1 MILAHS
7 GNLPD
12 ARRKVPCMACTSQF
26 SRPTGVSARAPG
38 LLGPRGLLVL
48 VAASV
53 VLALHPAWVR
63 AQSDDPEPSD
73 EYTVVLAAPSVG
85 ERVRSI
91 QDGGAK
97 GLRARALSSIETMR
111 RAVSRSQVDVSEAIA
126 STGAVALGTTTT
138 VLNAVFIRATPE
150 QAGEVALLPG
160 VRSVTRSRRY
170 EPMLDGVA
178 EIVGLASARDRPA
191 TGGLYGE
198 GVKIA
203 IIDSGLD
210 FTHEAFRDDSL
221 AMLEGYPKGDPEYLH
236 LTSPKVIAVR
246 SYVEA
251 LNSAVPST
259 STPDDLSPWD
269 AGGHGTT
276 VAMVALGGTV
286 ETPLGSFSGMAPK
299 ARLGVYK
306 VFGTPGL
313 NFYTS
318 ERAILQA
325 IDDAVEDG
333 MDILNLSLG
342 TSQFYAWDAAGG
354 TCGQRSGAPCNPI
367 AAAADSAVRDFGKVV
382 VAAAGNEAQRGT
394 DLLRSFTTVTQ
405 PAAVPSVIAVGST
418 GNSVSRMP
426 SVKAGEDSYPARS
439 GTGPAADG
447 LVTGP
452 GVDVAEFGD
461 PLGCDPYPHGALA
474 GAVAVIE
481 RGTCFFVRKVELAD
495 SAGAIAVV
503 VVNHEGDDVI
513 GMALLEQTDIPAYM
527 VGASS
532 GAAIRA
538 HLETPGATVS
548 LDPAVLRTDST
559 WDFVAL
565 SSSLGPT
572 ISLGLKP
579 DLVAPGTNV
588 LTASPRFSH
597 EGVLFAPSGYRE
609 SSGTSLSAPVVSG
622 AAALVWEEFPM
633 LDSRQVASSLINS
646 ANSTVLQTPRAPRIL
661 EAGAGLLDIGAALH
675 ASAVVVPPSISF
687 GKIEREG
694 MPVRRELLITNKARE
709 SQVFRVSVRAADPD
723 SLARL
728 TFNGASSLR
737 ISLPGLRTVRV
748 RVALQGS
755 EPLAGLYEGRISVV
769 SLNDGAELTVP
780 FIYAVSDGDPGNAV
794 ILRGRR
800 ETGIQGRTATEFVV
814 ARLTDQFGIPIG
826 DVPVAFTVQEGDV
839 QIEYSTPRSYETGLI
854 FARVRYGP
862 GPDPQVVVAQAGE
875 IEIPFVYSATGQ
887 RPQVEAVT
895 SAASDDVEPSP
906 GGLVTA
912 RGTSFTPYAS
922 GAPSHADRP
931 LPIMRK
937 GVSVALDGAQGEFSL
952 PARLHSID
960 EYSVTVQVPWE
971 TVGVE
976 EVLLKVRGDEV
987 SLPFPFDLQEAAPGI
1002 FTYAGSAGSMAMAL
1016 HPDGSLVTEDAPA
1029 KAGDALTLVMT
1040 GNGPVADPPP
1050 SGAAPDGPEPTVHQ
1064 PEVWV
1069 GRQRGSVVY
1078 SGLDPSAAGVYLLTL
1093 GVPADLEPDLYPVTV
1108 LVNDVASN
1116 RALLP
1121 VE

>member
-1 MILAHS
+1 MVPRSLLA
-7 GNLPD
+7 L
-12 ARRKVPCMACTSQF
+12 A
-26 SRPTGVSARAPG
+26 
-38 LLGPRGLLVL
+38 
-48 VAASV
+48 VAAAA
-53 VLALHPAWVR
+53 LALHPAWVR
-63 AQSDDPEPSD
+63 AQSNAPEPSD

-85 ERVRSI
+85 ERVRSS
-91 QDGGAK
+91 QGGGAK

-111 RAVSRSQVDVSEAIA
+111 RAVSRSQVNVSEAIA

-150 QAGEVALLPG
+150 QAVEVAALPG

-170 EPMLDGVA
+170 RPMLDGVA

-191 TGGLYGE
+191 TGGLYGD

-221 AMLEGYPKGDPEYLH
+221 AMLDEYPKGDPEYLH

-286 ETPLGSFSGMAPK
+286 ETPLGTLSGMAPK

-318 ERAILQA
+318 ERAIVQA

-342 TSQFYAWDAAGG
+342 TSQFFAWDATGG
-354 TCGQRSGAPCNPI
+354 ICGQRRGAPCNPI
-367 AAAADSAVRDFGKVV
+367 AAAADSAVRDFGRVV
-382 VAAAGNEAQRGT
+382 VAAAGNEAQRGS
-394 DLLRSFTTVTQ
+394 DLLRSFTTVAQ

-426 SVKAGEDSYPARS
+426 SVKAGDDSYPARS
-439 GTGPAADG
+439 GTGPAPNG

-452 GVDVAEFGD
+452 GVDVAVFGD
-461 PLGCDPYPHGALA
+461 PLGCEPYPQDALA

-495 SAGAIAVV
+495 SAGAMAVV

-548 LDPAVLRTDST
+548 LNPVVSRTDST
-559 WDFVAL
+559 WDYVAL
-565 SSSLGPT
+565 SSSVGPNV
-572 ISLGLKP
+572 SLGLKP
-579 DLVAPGTNV
+579 DLVAPGENV
-588 LTASPRFSH
+588 LSASPRFSH

-609 SSGTSLSAPVVSG
+609 SSGTSLSAPAVSG
-622 AAALVWEEFPM
+622 AAALVWEAFPM

-646 ANSTVLQTPRAPRIL
+646 ADPMALQTPRAPRIL

-687 GKIEREG
+687 GKVEREG
-694 MPVRRELLITNKARE
+694 MPVRRQLVITNKARE
-709 SQVFRVSVRAADPD
+709 SQVFRVSVRASDPD

-737 ISLPGLRTVRV
+737 ILLPGHRSVRV

-755 EPLAGLYEGRISVV
+755 KPLPGLYEGRISVV

-780 FIYAVSDGDPGNAV
+780 FIYAVSDGDPANAV

-800 ETGIQGRTATEFVV
+800 ETGIQGGTASEFVV

-826 DVPVAFTVQEGDV
+826 GVPVAFTVHEGDAR
-839 QIEYSTPRSYETGLI
+839 IEFSTPHSDETGLI
-854 FARVRYGP
+854 YARVRYGP
-862 GPDPQVVVAQAGE
+862 GPDPQVVVALAGDLQ
-875 IEIPFVYSATGQ
+875 IPFVYSATGQ
-887 RPQVEAVT
+887 RPQVEAVV
-895 SAASDDVEPSP
+895 SAASDDVGASP
-906 GGLVTA
+906 GGLVTV
-912 RGTSFTPYAS
+912 RGRSFTPYAS

-937 GVSVALDGAQGEFSL
+937 SVSVALDGAQGEFSL
-952 PARLHSID
+952 PARIHSVD

-971 TVGVE
+971 TAGVE
-976 EVLLKVRGDEV
+976 DVLLKVRGDEV

-1016 HPDGSLVTEDAPA
+1016 HADGSLVTEDAPA
-1029 KAGDALTLVMT
+1029 SAGDILTLVMT
-1040 GNGPVADPPP
+1040 GNGPVSEPPP
-1050 SGAAPDGPEPTVHQ
+1050 SGAAPDRPEPTVHRPQ
-1064 PEVWV
+1064 VWV
-1069 GRQRGSVVY
+1069 GRRSGSVVY
-1078 SGLDPSAAGVYLLTL
+1078 SGLDPSAAGVYLLTFD
-1093 GVPADLEPDLYPVTV
+1093 VPEGLEPDLHSVV
-1108 LVNDVASN
+1108 VVVNDVASN

-1121 VE
+1121 VD